1 MKLRSRIL
9 TLVVAGVTA
18 SGVALA
24 PGIAAA
30 AAPASVSA
38 AATCNPGDRYATCL
52 SAQPTAGPRGA
63 QVTVRGTGWVN
74 WAESGIDVPISFD
87 FTPQGQFLADP
98 VPNQDGTFAVTIRV
112 PADAPVGDTRIDAL
126 TGSGTSVRTPFTVTA
141 GSAPS
146 KGCPTVLLGL
156 HGFGEGP
163 SDTKPAAPTVETT
176 WTYFMARAGKLHVSK
191 DFEFLDVP
199 YATTGFASLNNPFT
213 MRSLLA
219 DVTDGSNALEAATQG
234 FTSLCPSTTFTLV
247 GYSEGAWVVNYWLH
261 FHQSEARSHVKAV
274 ELYGDP
280 NWYRAYGH
288 DPHGRVVAYQG
299 LARIAGLTYGWYGP
313 PYPIQ
318 NTPYLVQ
325 SLCAP
330 NDPVCGEG
338 YKDTIADHSVQF
350 AKAVACAFD
359 TKCTHHS
366 YTSGATKQGG
376 EFLANHAF

>member
-1 MKLRSRIL
+1 MKSRSRVL

-30 AAPASVSA
+30 AT
-38 AATCNPGDRYATCL
+38 ATCNPTDPYAMCL

-112 PADAPVGDTRIDAL
+112 PGDAPVGDTRIDAL
-126 TGSGTSVRTPFTVTA
+126 TGSGTSVRTPFTVSA
-141 GSAPS
+141 GSPPS

-163 SDTKPAAPTVETT
+163 SDTKAADPESTVEKT
-176 WTYFMARAGKLHVSK
+176 WTSFTERAGELHVSK

-199 YATTGFASLNNPFT
+199 YKTAEWTLFNQTVFNPIT
-213 MRSLLA
+213 MRTLTG
-219 DVTDGSNALEAATQG
+219 DVTDGSNALEAETQA
-234 FTSLCPSTTFTLV
+234 FTALCPSTTFTLV

-261 FHQSEARSHVKAV
+261 FHPKEARSQVKAV

-280 NWYRAYGH
+280 IWYRAYDH
-288 DPHGRVVAYQG
+288 DPNGGVVAYQG
-299 LARIAGLTYGWYGP
+299 LARIAGLDFGWFGP

-325 SLCAP
+325 SLCAS

-338 YKDTIADHSVQF
+338 YKDTIADHRGQF
-350 AKAVACAFD
+350 ETTVACVSD
-359 TKCTHHS
+359 MTCTHHS